1 MKSKY
6 YLMPAIAAVVFAV
19 TSISF
24 AQAPATQTKPQTP
37 ATSTGPVNV
46 PTGKVAVIFSAA
58 FQDQKQGIAKF
69 GVLLTKL
76 NTEFQKTQDDLN
88 QMAKTIQALQDEV
101 KKLQE
106 TPGGDPKIAQAKVQ
120 QLDQMKK
127 DYQRRG
133 EDGQTA
139 YQSRRKDLFAPLQ
152 EDVGKAL
159 DVYAKAR
166 GITLILDASQVEG
179 ILFALETI
187 DITRSFIAEYNS
199 KNPPTTASTATPK

>member
-1 MKSKY
+1 MKSRY
-6 YLMPAIAAVVFAV
+6 YFVPAIAAVLFAA
-19 TSISF
+19 SGIAF
-24 AQAPATQTKPQTP
+24 AQPPATQTKPQAP

-69 GVLLTKL
+69 GVLVAQL
-76 NTEFQKTQDDLN
+76 NSEFQKTQDDLN
-88 QMAKTIQALQDEV
+88 QTAKTIQALQDET

-106 TPGGDPKIAQAKVQ
+106 TPGSDARTVQAKVQ

-133 EDGQTA
+133 EDGQTL
-139 YQSRRKDLFAPLQ
+139 YQQRRKTLFTPLQ

-166 GITLILDASQVEG
+166 GITLVLDASQVEG

-187 DITRSFIAEYNS
+187 DITRAFIAEYNS
-199 KNPPTTASTATPK
+199 KNPATASAATPK

>member
-1 MKSKY
+1 MKSRY
-6 YLMPAIAAVVFAV
+6 FFVPAIAAVLLAAAGITV
-19 TSISF
+19 
-24 AQAPATQTKPQTP
+24 AQPPATQTKPQAP

-46 PTGKVAVIFSAA
+46 PSGKVAVIFSAA

-69 GVLLTKL
+69 AVLVNQL
-76 NTEFQKTQDDLN
+76 NSEFQKTQDDLN
-88 QMAKTIQALQDEV
+88 QTAKTIQALQDEI
-101 KKLQE
+101 KKLSE
-106 TPGGDPKIAQAKVQ
+106 TPGGDPKIVQAKVQ

-133 EDGQTA
+133 EDGQAA
-139 YQSRRKDLFAPLQ
+139 YQRRRQQIFTPLQ

-187 DITRSFIAEYNS
+187 DITRAFIAEYNS
-199 KNPPTTASTATPK
+199 KNPATASSVTPK

>member
-1 MKSKY
+1 MKSRY
-6 YLMPAIAAVVFAV
+6 YFVPAIAAVLFTA
-19 TSISF
+19 TGFTF
-24 AQAPATQTKPQTP
+24 AQPPATQTKPPTP

-58 FQDQKQGIAKF
+58 FQDPKQGIAKF
-69 GVLLTKL
+69 AVLVNQL
-76 NTEFQKTQDDLN
+76 NSEFQKTQDDLN
-88 QMAKTIQALQDEV
+88 QTAKTIQALQDEI

-106 TPGGDPKIAQAKVQ
+106 SGGDPKIVQAKVG

-133 EDGQTA
+133 EDGQAA
-139 YQSRRKDLFAPLQ
+139 YQRRRQQIFTPLQ

-159 DVYAKAR
+159 DLYAKAR

-187 DITRSFIAEYNS
+187 DITRAFIAEYNS
-199 KNPPTTASTATPK
+199 KNPATASVATPK